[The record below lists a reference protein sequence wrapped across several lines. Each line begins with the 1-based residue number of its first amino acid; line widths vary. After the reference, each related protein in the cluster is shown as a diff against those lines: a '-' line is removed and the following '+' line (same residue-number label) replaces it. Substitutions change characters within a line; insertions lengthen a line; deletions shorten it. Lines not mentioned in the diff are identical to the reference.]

1 MNTPQLG
8 PSTGV
13 GGLHPAVLDRRIT
26 DLRRLIVAGVIPA
39 ALALGITVALPNT
52 SLMLVL
58 AIIAGALAVV
68 ALMANS
74 RLEATVTVLAIYLG
88 LLDGPVKLGIGSHE
102 ATAAVPNV
110 LIVAVCAGALMR
122 MVVRKQP
129 MTLPPMS
136 SWVLAFAGIVLIE
149 AFNPQTA
156 GILHILGGFRQQLE
170 WVPFFFFGF
179 ILLRTKQRFRKLF
192 LIVGVIG
199 LANGVVSAYQTGLTP
214 DQLAGWGPGYY
225 KLVHPESGTGRT
237 YTSEGEGR
245 VRPPALGSDSGF
257 GGGVGVI
264 ALPFCLALLATAR
277 SRRDRWIA
285 IILAMGSMLAV
296 ITGLGRLQV
305 VGAFLGVGAF
315 MALSALGGSRV
326 WSAIRALLLV
336 VVIAIPAVVLLVS
349 VLRPGTFS
357 RYESLN
363 PSSTTAA
370 APTYKEKA
378 WTKIP
383 HELEVAPFGVGL
395 GTAGPTAS
403 FGGKITNLLEGHG
416 VSSETQYNFVANEL
430 GAPGLLLWVS
440 LSLYVVAVAARG
452 MRRVSDGDLAICLA
466 AMFAPFIAL
475 FLEGF
480 SGAFM
485 VSAAAG
491 PYFWL
496 SVGVAAYW
504 FAGPGRRSPMMK
516 RGQFEFQAA
525 DGSPAAAGAAG

>member
-8 PSTGV
+8 PSTGL
-13 GGLHPAVLDRRIT
+13 GGVHPAVLDRRIG
-26 DLRRLIVAGVIPA
+26 DFRRLVLAGVIPA

-122 MVVRKQP
+122 MVVRRQP

-136 SWVLAFAGIVLIE
+136 SWVLAFTGIVLIE

-170 WVPFFFFGF
+170 WVPFFFFGY

-199 LANGVVSAYQTGLTP
+199 LANGVVSAYQTELSP
-214 DQLAGWGPGYY
+214 SQLAGWGPGYY
-225 KLVHPESGTGRT
+225 KLIHPESGTGRT

-285 IILAMGSMLAV
+285 IILCLGSMLAV

-305 VGAFLGVGAF
+305 VGAFLGIGAF
-315 MALSALGGSRV
+315 MVLSALGGRRV
-326 WSAIRALLLV
+326 WTAIRALLII
-336 VVIAIPAVVLLVS
+336 VIIAVPAGLLLVS
-349 VLRPGTFS
+349 LLRAGTFS

-363 PSSTTAA
+363 PSNAAA
-370 APTYKEKA
+370 APSYKEKA

-403 FGGKITNLLEGHG
+403 FGGKITDLLEGHG
-416 VSSETQYNFVANEL
+416 VSSETQYNFIANEL

-440 LSLYVVAVAARG
+440 LSLYVVAVAVRG
-452 MRRVSDGDLAICLA
+452 MRRVSDGDLAIYLA
-466 AMFAPFIAL
+466 AMFAPFMAL

-496 SVGVAAYW
+496 TVGVAAYW
-504 FAGPGRRSPMMK
+504 FAGPGRSSPMMS
-516 RGQFEFQAA
+516 RGHVAPQG
-525 DGSPAAAGAAG
+525 DVGSPAPAGATA